1 MSVVSKIKGMALLGF
16 GAAAGA
22 AAYHFLDPERGHVRR
37 EQTAEQLAARA
48 RERARD
54 LRQKIDY
61 RAGEV
66 KGVVAES
73 VGRLRQDEPLNDQ
86 TLKHKVESE
95 VFGSGRFP
103 KGSILVDAHEGI
115 VALRGQIDDAEQ
127 RGALVESVRRVE
139 GVKEVEDLLHLP
151 GEPAPTVEPARRA
164 GSQPS

>member
-1 MSVVSKIKGMALLGF
+1 MSFLSKIKGFTLMAF

-22 AAYHFLDPERGHVRR
+22 VTYHFLDPDRGHVRR

-66 KGVVAES
+66 KGAVAES
-73 VGRLRQDEPLNDQ
+73 IGRLREDEPLNDP

-103 KGSILVDAHEGI
+103 KGSILVDAHEGV
-115 VALRGQIDDAEQ
+115 VALRGQVEDAQQ

-151 GEPAPTVEPARRA
+151 GEPAPTVEPAREA